1 MCSTGG
7 LEEPRDRAVLTQ
19 KQDKTQELIQHL
31 SKTASFR
38 PRSFSHLLDDFGLG
52 APKQAN
58 QPLDSQLLW
67 GLCLNE
73 HFCRDELCY
82 CSKGRLHESPTH
94 QERAPF
100 RPFEPHSGS
109 LNYTSGFSCNPAEQ
123 TQPRSALKDE
133 MSS

>member
-100 RPFEPHSGS
+100 RQLE
-109 LNYTSGFSCNPAEQ
+109 
-123 TQPRSALKDE
+123 
-133 MSS
+133 